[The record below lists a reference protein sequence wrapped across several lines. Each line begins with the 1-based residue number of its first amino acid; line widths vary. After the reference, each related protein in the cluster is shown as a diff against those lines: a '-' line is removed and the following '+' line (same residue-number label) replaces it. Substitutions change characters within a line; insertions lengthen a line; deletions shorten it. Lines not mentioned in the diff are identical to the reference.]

1 MLKNRKRYQREND
14 QIHTNTSK
22 RKEKRVTKHETKNNK
37 FQKNHFLS
45 NCNNFVIFTNG
56 YVIFLKNKWLFSK
69 H

>member
-1 MLKNRKRYQREND
+1 MY
-14 QIHTNTSK
+14 TNTSK
-22 RKEKRVTKHETKNNK
+22 RKEKHITKHETKNNK